1 MNNNKIIIGLTSPKR
16 HGKDTFAQ
24 LLTAYIPDLKSWAF
38 ADQLKDD
45 LDPVSLKMFNKR
57 AKDLDGEEKE
67 IFRDIMI
74 GYGCGWRKIDIDHWV
89 KVIDKAIDDSNDK
102 YHCIKDMRFPSE
114 VNFFKQKYGVN
125 FELVEINREG
135 GPEPTDEEKRNIPLL
150 QSLIDYRIK
159 WPTISPEKKLDV
171 LHYYVQDFYS
181 HLFYKDLT

>member
-1 MNNNKIIIGLTSPKR
+1 MNIENKVVIGITAAKR

-24 LLTAYIPDLKSWAF
+24 LLTKFIPNLNSWAF

-45 LDPVSLKMFNKR
+45 LDPISLKMFGKR

-89 KVIDKAIDDSNDK
+89 KIIDSEIDNSPRI

-114 VNFFKQKYGVN
+114 VNFFKNKYGKN
-125 FELVEINREG
+125 FHLVEIIRDG
-135 GPEPTDEEKRNIPLL
+135 GPEPTEEEKKNIPLL
-150 QSLIDYRIK
+150 KPLVDYTIN
-159 WPTISPEKKLDV
+159 WPTVAPKSLD
-171 LHYYVQDFYS
+171 LLSGYVHDFHNKY
-181 HLFYKDLT
+181 LL